1 MRILVFSVKIALTVA
16 QCQSA
21 GSFQMW
27 TKNDISGW
35 LIILIIYVVILEFY
49 NEKLRGMNYIH
60 RSLDDLS

>member
-1 MRILVFSVKIALTVA
+1 MRILVFSVKIAFTVV

-49 NEKLRGMNYIH
+49 NNRNYVG
-60 RSLDDLS
+60 